1 MLTISSFKFKRSY
14 EYGLILSF
22 ESINLI
28 SSLWMTYFLKEIH
41 IVRET
46 KWDGIWR
53 KNTFIV
59 QYYERVRNLSQWN
72 RRWKLPNLQQ
82 SMRIHVTN
90 ICCIIWNEKGTTF
103 GEPVQT
109 FVIPILRC
117 PNRRSPQPPSKAT
130 TNWKKP
136 NTKGEIIH
144 PKSEQNVTWT
154 EWRRYIYSQW
164 GWNKSKKCAEFTTVA
179 ANA

>member
-1 MLTISSFKFKRSY
+1 M
-14 EYGLILSF
+14 
-22 ESINLI
+22 
-28 SSLWMTYFLKEIH
+28 
-41 IVRET
+41 RET

-117 PNRRSPQPPSKAT
+117 PNRRSPQPPLKSNNKLEKTKHQRWNNSSKKRA
-130 TNWKKP
+130 KCHMDRMK
-136 NTKGEIIH
+136 EI
-144 PKSEQNVTWT
+144 
-154 EWRRYIYSQW
+154 YIYILPMRMEQEQKMCRIHNSSSKCIACRL
-164 GWNKSKKCAEFTTVA
+164 NKIGRML
-179 ANA
+179 